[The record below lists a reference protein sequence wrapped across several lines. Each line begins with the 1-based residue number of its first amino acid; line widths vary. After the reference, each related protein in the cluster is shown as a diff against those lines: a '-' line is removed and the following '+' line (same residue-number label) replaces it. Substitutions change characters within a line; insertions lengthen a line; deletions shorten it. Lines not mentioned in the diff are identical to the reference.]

1 MLDMQLNAPVL
12 FIPEKYDSVDH
23 NELLVLDMGNIT
35 IDSKLI
41 EFDPKLNYKLID
53 NPIMLYDSYN
63 FLLKDMQIIGF

>member
-12 FIPEKYDSVDH
+12 FIPEKYDSVEH

-41 EFDPKLNYKLID
+41 EFDPSLNYKLIN

-63 FLLKDMQIIGF
+63 FLLKDM